1 MKNIILSIIIIMS
14 IASCKQKEKEFTRI
28 AGKLENI
35 QTDSIYLIKDNYR
48 KAIAVTNNEFS
59 DTLNLNHASYLTLKM
74 GNESTQ
80 IFLHP
85 SDSLY
90 VTVNGEQFDESVKYD
105 GNSAAENNYLAA
117 DYLAEEQAMQDPK
130 AFFSM
135 DPVAFKQKLKELR
148 DASNQ
153 LLDQS
158 QSSAI
163 FKEYQKKNNEARYL
177 SALIQYPEAYQ
188 YFAGQP
194 VNLPSDFTEEFETYD
209 FENETDFINIPN
221 YKELVLMRLSELIEG
236 IAHSEGKETLIGK
249 IQSQKIKDAFLKGMI
264 YQITSTNPDSKAIQ
278 DLIVKHSKDQD
289 LVKKAQNKYNTIQAI
304 LPGKPSPTF
313 DYPDINGKHVKL
325 EDLKGKLVYVDVWA
339 TWCGPCIREIPSLKQ
354 LEADYH
360 GKPVQVVSISIDV
373 KRDFEKWENMVKE
386 KDLKGIQLFA
396 DNDWKSDFVQ
406 SYAIDGI
413 PRFILIDQN
422 GNILDSDAPRPSDPE
437 IRTLID
443 ANL

>member
-135 DPVAFKQKLKELR
+135 DPVAFKQKLKEL
-148 DASNQ
+148 
-153 LLDQS
+153 
-158 QSSAI
+158 
-163 FKEYQKKNNEARYL
+163 
-177 SALIQYPEAYQ
+177 
-188 YFAGQP
+188 
-194 VNLPSDFTEEFETYD
+194 
-209 FENETDFINIPN
+209 
-221 YKELVLMRLSELIEG
+221 
-236 IAHSEGKETLIGK
+236 
-249 IQSQKIKDAFLKGMI
+249 
-264 YQITSTNPDSKAIQ
+264 SK
-278 DLIVKHSKDQD
+278 
-289 LVKKAQNKYNTIQAI
+289 
-304 LPGKPSPTF
+304 
-313 DYPDINGKHVKL
+313 
-325 EDLKGKLVYVDVWA
+325 
-339 TWCGPCIREIPSLKQ
+339 
-354 LEADYH
+354 
-360 GKPVQVVSISIDV
+360 
-373 KRDFEKWENMVKE
+373 
-386 KDLKGIQLFA
+386 
-396 DNDWKSDFVQ
+396 
-406 SYAIDGI
+406 
-413 PRFILIDQN
+413 
-422 GNILDSDAPRPSDPE
+422 
-437 IRTLID
+437 
-443 ANL
+443 